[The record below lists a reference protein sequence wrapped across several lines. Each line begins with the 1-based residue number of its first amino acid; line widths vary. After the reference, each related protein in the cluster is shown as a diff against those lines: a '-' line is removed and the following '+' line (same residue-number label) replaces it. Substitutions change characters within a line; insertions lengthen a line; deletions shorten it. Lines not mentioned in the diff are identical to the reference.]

1 MKYFGGAPSICSLI
15 TGTTISHSQR
25 NKVCDNKIAF
35 GITIPKNVPIK
46 YYKYVG
52 FLTTLTKSKGGE
64 MGVGDTSDTTS
75 RDFVSRFKHSVR
87 REQKLP
93 RNSKKR
99 RKGKSSPNVATRSPL
114 IRGDTPYTWG
124 HLTPPYTS
132 RTDLTL
138 LSFVGVFTSSSFS
151 LLPDSSKLVLL
162 DHDYHHLC
170 QNHPHNHH
178 QHQHQHCHHFQT
190 PLE

>member
-1 MKYFGGAPSICSLI
+1 MRNSWGIVDEILWRAPSICSLI

-25 NKVCDNKIAF
+25 NKVCDNEITF

-99 RKGKSSPNVATRSPL
+99 RKGKSKPP
-114 IRGDTPYTWG
+114 D
-124 HLTPPYTS
+124 PPYT
-132 RTDLTL
+132 RRHPLHMGTPDPPLYEPHRPDFIVICRRFHEL
-138 LSFVGVFTSSSFS
+138 LLFFIAR
-151 LLPDSSKLVLL
+151 
-162 DHDYHHLC
+162 
-170 QNHPHNHH
+170 Q
-178 QHQHQHCHHFQT
+178 
-190 PLE
+190 

>member
-25 NKVCDNKIAF
+25 NKVCDHKIAF
-35 GITIPKNVPIK
+35 GITILKNVPIK

-99 RKGKSSPNVATRSPL
+99 RKGKTRPNVAT
-114 IRGDTPYTWG
+114 
-124 HLTPPYTS
+124 
-132 RTDLTL
+132 
-138 LSFVGVFTSSSFS
+138 
-151 LLPDSSKLVLL
+151 
-162 DHDYHHLC
+162 
-170 QNHPHNHH
+170 
-178 QHQHQHCHHFQT
+178 
-190 PLE
+190 

>member
-35 GITIPKNVPIK
+35 GITILKNVPIK

-99 RKGKSSPNVATRSPL
+99 RKGKSRLNVATWSPLYEETPLTHGDTWPPL
-114 IRGDTPYTWG
+114 IRAAQTWLYC
-124 HLTPPYTS
+124 HLSAFSRAPPFLYCQTVAS
-132 RTDLTL
+132 
-138 LSFVGVFTSSSFS
+138 LSCSIMIITIFAIT
-151 LLPDSSKLVLL
+151 
-162 DHDYHHLC
+162 
-170 QNHPHNHH
+170 NHPHNHH
-178 QHQHQHCHHFQT
+178 LIIIIT
-190 PLE
+190 M